1 MTAAAVLVAQAAEL
15 ESYGLTRTQAAER
28 LGVPRNTL
36 DQALARN
43 ARRLAASQ
51 CQRPGVRRGKLPD
64 FALPK
69 IRGCRVMRNG
79 CGTILALRLHE
90 ALGEDP
96 CPVCVANAVDRGVEV
111 RVPQPWYDPVTPA
124 EAARNREILAR
135 ELRAWDNRNR
145 RLLAEALK
153 ARRGR

>member
-51 CQRPGVRRGKLPD
+51 CQRPGVRRGKRPD
-64 FALPK
+64 VTLT
-69 IRGCRVMRNG
+69 GVRVGPVVRRG
-79 CGTILALRLHE
+79 CGTILALLLHD
-90 ALGEDP
+90 ALGEHP
-96 CPVCVANAVDRGVEV
+96 CLQCRANGEARGLTIAEPP
-111 RVPQPWYDPVTPA
+111 RLFAPVTA
-124 EAARNREILAR
+124 VEAARNREILAR
-135 ELRAWDNRNR
+135 ELRVFDRWQR
-145 RLLAEALK
+145 RDAS
-153 ARRGR
+153 